1 MAAQP
6 GVSGYVVAGL
16 GTGESPALRQ
26 QIVESVVAALPPA
39 APRLLSGV
47 GTPEEVL
54 EAVSQGIDLLD
65 MGYLADATGGGYAL
79 CFPLAPQA
87 GQQQQQQLGQQQ
99 QGAPAAAASGGG
111 ACDGAAEAA
120 DAAADAGGDDSKMNL
135 WALAYRTDRQPMVP
149 GCACFTCA
157 SHSRAYLHHLLQTH
171 EMTAQA
177 RAASCPKPIGNAGS
191 RRLLRP
197 LVLFP
202 AEHCPS
208 AAASPCCRC
217 CWRRTTRTTTCNS
230 LKPSAAASPR
240 AALRPTG
247 AGSCSGGSGASWGSS
262 SYRPA
267 TAEAGG
273 GAGAQAAA
281 RQMMLAF

>member
-1 MAAQP
+1 M
-6 GVSGYVVAGL
+6 VSGYVVAGL

-79 CFPLAPQA
+79 
-87 GQQQQQQLGQQQ
+87 
-99 QGAPAAAASGGG
+99 
-111 ACDGAAEAA
+111 
-120 DAAADAGGDDSKMNL
+120 KMNL

-171 EMTAQA
+171 EMTAQ
-177 RAASCPKPIGNAGS
+177 
-191 RRLLRP
+191 
-197 LVLFP
+197 
-202 AEHCPS
+202 
-208 AAASPCCRC
+208 
-217 CWRRTTRTTTCNS
+217 
-230 LKPSAAASPR
+230 
-240 AALRPTG
+240 
-247 AGSCSGGSGASWGSS
+247 
-262 SYRPA
+262 
-267 TAEAGG
+267 
-273 GAGAQAAA
+273 
-281 RQMMLAF
+281 